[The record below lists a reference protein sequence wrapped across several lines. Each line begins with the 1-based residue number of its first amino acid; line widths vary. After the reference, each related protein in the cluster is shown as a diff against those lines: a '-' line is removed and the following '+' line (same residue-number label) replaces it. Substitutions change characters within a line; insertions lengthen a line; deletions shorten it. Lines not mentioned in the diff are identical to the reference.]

1 MEYSHAVN
9 VIESIIRQYVRLL
22 AEKHGMDETESKAIK
37 DDITKAF
44 NKVRN
49 G

>member
-1 MEYSHAVN
+1 MEYSYAVN
-9 VIESIIRQYVRLL
+9 VIESVIRQYVRLL
-22 AEKHGMDETESKAIK
+22 AEKHGMDESQSEAIK
-37 DDITKAF
+37 SNITRAF